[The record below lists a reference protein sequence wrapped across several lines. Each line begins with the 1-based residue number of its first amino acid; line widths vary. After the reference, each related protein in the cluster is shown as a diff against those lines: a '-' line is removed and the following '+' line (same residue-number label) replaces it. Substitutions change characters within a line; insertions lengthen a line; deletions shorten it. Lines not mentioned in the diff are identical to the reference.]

1 MSDIRYALRSI
12 RRMPGLAAVVVLS
25 LGIGIGV
32 NTVVFSWMQLL
43 LFNPLP
49 GVKGGGN
56 VHLIEPRGDGGGYP
70 GLSWLETRDL
80 RERLRSFRGLVAS
93 RIVPFNVG
101 EASRVERTFGQ
112 LVSGNYFSELGVQP
126 AFGRLLGPDDEA
138 RIGGE
143 PVVVVSYSFWE
154 SRLACAPNAI
164 GQTIRV
170 NNRPLT
176 IVGITPPRFQGT
188 VLGLQ
193 FDIWVPA
200 TMAQVL
206 TPGSRELED
215 RSVRGYSMM
224 GLLRPSVTR
233 AQAQAEVSEAMREL
247 ARVHPET
254 NRGLDAEVIT
264 FWSTLRGP
272 QRMLFGALAILQAVM
287 LLLLVAVCGN
297 TATLILAR
305 ASERHREVGIR
316 LAAGAG
322 RARIVRLILTE
333 NVILAVLGSALGVA
347 IAWWGTDALRAA
359 PMPMPAG
366 FSIRM
371 QTQVD
376 LVTLAFAILLGLACG
391 AICGAAPALQ
401 LSGVDPARA
410 LRAGARLAAP
420 SALRS
425 ALMGVQIALAL
436 IVLVVA
442 ALFLRNFVQTG
453 REDTGFRKEGVL
465 LAAYDLTGRV
475 VDDRTF
481 AARVL
486 ASLRELPGIES
497 AAIATSVPLDIHGL
511 PSRTF
516 TLEGRAR
523 TDGGTDRAASNTVT
537 PGYFRT
543 MAIPFRTGSDFA
555 DLDDVI
561 APPQAIVN
569 EAFVDRYLQKGEPIG
584 RRVTSGRQTYIIIG
598 VVRTSLSDSF
608 GEPPTPA
615 IYFSYRDRPTGT
627 GEMHLRTRP
636 GREAAIGAD
645 VKRALH
651 AIDPALPIFNLRT
664 LTEHIDKNLFL
675 RRIPARMF
683 AVLGPLLLALAAIGI
698 YGVVAHIVS
707 HRTPEIGVRLALGA
721 TARRVVVQIVGE
733 SFRAIGLGAFCG
745 WVLACV
751 ITFDLLDG
759 GTGELPILLGIPALL
774 LLVAACACW
783 LPARRA
789 AAIDPWVALRQD

>member
-1 MSDIRYALRSI
+1 MSDLRYALRSI
-12 RRMPGLAAVVVLS
+12 RRMPGLAAIVILS

-43 LFNPLP
+43 VFNPLP
-49 GVKGGGN
+49 GVRGAGN
-56 VHLIEPRGDGGGYP
+56 LHLVEPRTDSGGYP
-70 GLSWLETRDL
+70 GLSWLEARDL
-80 RERLRSFRGLVAS
+80 RERLRSFESLFVT
-93 RIVPFNVG
+93 RIMPLNVG
-101 EASRVERTFGQ
+101 EASRVERVFGQ
-112 LVSGNYFSELGVQP
+112 FVSGDYFSALGVTP
-126 AFGRLLGPDDEA
+126 VFGRPLGPRDLA

-143 PVVVVSYSFWE
+143 PVVVVSYGFWE
-154 SRLACAPNAI
+154 SKLARAPDAI

-170 NNRPLT
+170 NNQPLT

-188 VLGLQ
+188 TLGLQ
-193 FDIWVPA
+193 FDVWVPA
-200 TMAQVL
+200 TLAPVQI
-206 TPGSRELED
+206 PGSADMTD
-215 RSVRGYSMM
+215 RGVRGYSMM
-224 GLLRPSVTR
+224 GMLRPGVTA
-233 AQAQAEVSEAMREL
+233 AQAQADVSEAMREL
-247 ARVHPET
+247 ARIHPET
-254 NRGLDAEVIT
+254 NRGISAEVIT
-264 FWSTLRGP
+264 FWQTLRGP

-287 LLLLVAVCGN
+287 VLLLVAVCGN

-305 ASERHREVGIR
+305 ATERAREAGIR

-322 RARIVRLILTE
+322 RARIIRLILTE
-333 NVILAVLGSALGVA
+333 NVILALLGSLLGVA
-347 IAWWGTDALRAA
+347 IAWWGTDALRAV
-359 PMPMPAG
+359 PMPGG
-366 FSIRM
+366 FPIRM

-376 LVTLAFAILLGLACG
+376 LTTLLFAILLGVACG
-391 AICGAAPALQ
+391 VICGAAPALQ
-401 LSGVDPARA
+401 LSSIDPARA
-410 LRAGARLAAP
+410 LRAGARLGAP

-425 ALMGVQIALAL
+425 ALMGVQVALAL

-442 ALFLRNFVQTG
+442 ALFLRNFVRTG
-453 REDTGFRKEGVL
+453 SEDTGFRKEGL
-465 LAAYDLTGRV
+465 MLAAYDLSGRI
-475 VDDRTF
+475 VDDRVF

-486 ASLRELPGIES
+486 ASLRELPGVES

-511 PSRTF
+511 PSRAF

-543 MAIPFRTGSDFA
+543 MGIPFRAGSDFA
-555 DLDDVI
+555 DLDDVV

-569 EAFVDRYLQKGEPIG
+569 QAFVDRYLQQGEPIG
-584 RRVTSGRQTYIIIG
+584 RRITSGRRTYIIIG

-615 IYFSYRDRPTGT
+615 VYFSYRDRPSGT

-636 GREAAIGAD
+636 GRETAIAAD
-645 VKRALH
+645 VKRALQ
-651 AIDPALPIFNLRT
+651 AIDPALPVFNLRT

-675 RRIPARMF
+675 KRIPARMF

-707 HRTPEIGVRLALGA
+707 HRTPEIGVRMALGA
-721 TARRVVVQIVGE
+721 TARRVVVQIIGE
-733 SFRAIGLGAFCG
+733 SFRPIGLGAFCG
-745 WVLACV
+745 FVLACV

-759 GTGELPILLGIPALL
+759 GLADLPILIGIPALL
-774 LLVAACACW
+774 LAVAACACW

-789 AAIDPWVALRQD
+789 AAIDPMAALRQD

>member
-1 MSDIRYALRSI
+1 MSDFHYALRSI
-12 RRMPGLAAVVVLS
+12 RRMPGLAAVVILS

-49 GVKGGGN
+49 GVKSAASF
-56 VHLIEPRGDGGGYP
+56 HLIQPRGDKGGFP
-70 GLSWLETRDL
+70 SLSWLETRDL
-80 RERLRSFRGLVAS
+80 RERLTSFRGLHAS

-112 LVSGNYFSELGVQP
+112 LVSDNYFSELGVKP
-126 AFGRLLGPDDEA
+126 AFGRLLGPGDVK

-143 PVVVVSYSFWE
+143 PVAVVSYGYWE
-154 SRLACAPNAI
+154 SRMGRAPNAI

-170 NNRPLT
+170 NNQPLT

-193 FDIWVPA
+193 FDVWVPA
-200 TMAQVL
+200 TLAPAL
-206 TPGSRELED
+206 IPGSLELED
-215 RSVRGYSMM
+215 RNSRGYSMM
-224 GLLRPSVTR
+224 GLLRPGVTY
-233 AQAQAEVSEAMREL
+233 AQAQAEVSEVMREL
-247 ARVHPET
+247 ARIHPET
-254 NRGLDAEVIT
+254 NRGIGAELIP
-264 FWSTLRGP
+264 FWNTPRGP

-287 LLLLVAVCGN
+287 VLLLVAVCGN

-305 ASERHREVGIR
+305 ASERYREVGIR

-322 RARIVRLILTE
+322 RARIIRLILTE
-333 NVILAVLGSALGVA
+333 NILLAVLGSALGVA
-347 IAWWGTDALRAA
+347 IAWWGTDALRAV
-359 PMPMPAG
+359 PMPGGLP
-366 FSIRM
+366 IRM

-376 LVTLAFAILLGLACG
+376 FVTLTFAVLLGVACG

-420 SALRS
+420 SVLRS
-425 ALMGVQIALAL
+425 VLMGGQIALAL

-442 ALFLRNFVQTG
+442 ALFLRNFVQTSS
-453 REDTGFRKEGVL
+453 EDTGFRKEGVL

-481 AARVL
+481 ATSVL
-486 ASLRELPGIES
+486 ARLRELPGVES

-511 PSRTF
+511 PSRTLM
-516 TLEGRAR
+516 LEGRAR

-543 MAIPFRTGSDFA
+543 MGIPFRAGRDFA
-555 DLDDVI
+555 DLDDVM
-561 APPQAIVN
+561 APRQAIVN
-569 EAFVDRYLQKGEPIG
+569 EAFVERYLQQGEPIG
-584 RRVTSGRQTYIIIG
+584 RRLTSGPNTYIIIG
-598 VVRTSLSDSF
+598 VVRTSLSDAF

-615 IYFSYRDRPTGT
+615 IYFSYRDRPSGT
-627 GEMHLRTRP
+627 GEMHVRTRP
-636 GREAAIGAD
+636 GREAAIGID
-645 VKRALH
+645 VRRALH
-651 AIDPALPIFNLRT
+651 AIDPALPIYNLRT
-664 LTEHIDKNLFL
+664 LTEHIEKNLFL

-721 TARRVVVQIVGE
+721 TARRVVLQIVGE
-733 SFRAIGLGAFCG
+733 SFRAIGLGALCG
-745 WVLACV
+745 FLLACL
-751 ITFDLLDG
+751 IAFDLLDG
-759 GTGELPILLGIPALL
+759 GIAELPILLGIPALL

-789 AAIDPWVALRQD
+789 AAIDPMVALRQD

>member
-1 MSDIRYALRSI
+1 MSDFRYALRSI
-12 RRMPGLAAVVVLS
+12 RRMPGLAAVVILS

-56 VHLIEPRGDGGGYP
+56 LQLIEPRTDNGGFP
-70 GLSWLETRDL
+70 GVSWLESRDL

-93 RIVPFNVG
+93 RIIPFNVG

-112 LVSGNYFSELGVQP
+112 FVSDNYFSELGVEP
-126 AFGRLLGPDDEA
+126 AFGRLLGPQDLA
-138 RIGGE
+138 RVGGE
-143 PVVVVSYSFWE
+143 PVVVVSYGFWE
-154 SRLACAPNAI
+154 SKLARAPNAI
-164 GQTIRV
+164 GQTLRV
-170 NNRPLT
+170 NNQPLT

-188 VLGLQ
+188 TLGLQ
-193 FDIWVPA
+193 FDVWVPA
-200 TMAQVL
+200 TLAPVL
-206 TPGSRELED
+206 IPGSLEIED
-215 RSVRGYSMM
+215 RNFRGYSLM
-224 GLLRPSVTR
+224 GLLRPGVTP

-247 ARVHPET
+247 ARIYPES
-254 NRGLDAEVIT
+254 NRGVSAEVIT
-264 FWSTLRGP
+264 YWSTLRGP
-272 QRMLFGALAILQAVM
+272 QRMLFGALAILQTVM

-305 ASERHREVGIR
+305 ASERSREVGIR

-333 NVILAVLGSALGVA
+333 NIILAVLGSVLGVA
-347 IAWWGTDALRAA
+347 IAWWGTDALRAV
-359 PMPMPAG
+359 PMPGGLP
-366 FSIRM
+366 IRM

-376 LVTLAFAILLGLACG
+376 LVTLAFAVLLGVVCG
-391 AICGAAPALQ
+391 AVCGAAPAVQ
-401 LSGVDPARA
+401 LSGVDPSRA
-410 LRAGARLAAP
+410 LRAGARLSAP

-425 ALMGVQIALAL
+425 ALMGVQVALAL
-436 IVLVVA
+436 VVLVVA
-442 ALFLRNFVQTG
+442 ALFLRNFVKTG
-453 REDTGFRKEGVL
+453 DEDPGFRKEGVL

-486 ASLRELPGIES
+486 ASLRELPGVES

-543 MAIPFRTGSDFA
+543 MGIPFRAGRDFA

-569 EAFVDRYLQKGEPIG
+569 EAFVDRYLQQGEPIG
-584 RRVTSGRQTYIIIG
+584 RRLTSGRRTFIIIG

-615 IYFSYRDRPTGT
+615 VYFSYRDRPSGT

-636 GREAAIGAD
+636 GRETAMG
-645 VKRALH
+645 VEVRRALQ

-745 WVLACV
+745 FVLACV

-759 GTGELPILLGIPALL
+759 GAGELPILFGIPALL
-774 LLVAACACW
+774 LLVAACACYV
-783 LPARRA
+783 PARRA
-789 AAIDPWVALRQD
+789 AAIDPMAALRQD

>member
-1 MSDIRYALRSI
+1 MSDLRYALRTI
-12 RRMPGLAAVVVLS
+12 RRMPGLAAVVILS

-32 NTVVFSWMQLL
+32 NTVVFSWMQFL

-49 GVKGGGN
+49 GVKSASTLQ
-56 VHLIEPRGDGGGYP
+56 LIEPRTDNGGFP
-70 GLSWLETRDL
+70 GLSWLEARDL
-80 RERLRSFRGLVAS
+80 RERLRSFRGVFVS

-101 EASRVERTFGQ
+101 EANRVERTFGQ
-112 LVSGNYFSELGVQP
+112 LVSDNYFSELGVT
-126 AFGRLLGPDDEA
+126 AASGRLIGPDDLK

-143 PVVVVSYSFWE
+143 PVVVVSYGFWE
-154 SRLACAPNAI
+154 SKLARAPNAI

-170 NNRPLT
+170 NNQPLT

-188 VLGLQ
+188 TMGLQ
-193 FDIWVPA
+193 FDVWVPA
-200 TMAQVL
+200 TLAPVL
-206 TPGSRELED
+206 TPGSREMEE
-215 RSVRGYSMM
+215 RSSRGYQMM
-224 GLLRPSVTR
+224 GQLRPGVTR
-233 AQAQAEVSEAMREL
+233 AQAQADVSEAMRDL
-247 ARVHPET
+247 ARVYPES
-254 NRGLDAEVIT
+254 NRGVGAEVLT
-264 FWSTLRGP
+264 YWNTLRGP
-272 QRMLFGALAILQAVM
+272 QRMLYGALAILQVVM
-287 LLLLVAVCGN
+287 LLLLAAVCGN

-305 ASERHREVGIR
+305 ASERAREVGIR

-322 RARIVRLILTE
+322 RARIVRMILTE
-333 NVILAVLGSALGVA
+333 NIILAVLGSLLGVA
-347 IAWWGTDALRAA
+347 IAWWGTDALRAV
-359 PMPMPAG
+359 PMPGGLP
-366 FSIRM
+366 IRM

-376 LVTLAFAILLGLACG
+376 FVTLAFAVLLGVACG
-391 AICGAAPALQ
+391 AVCGAAPAVQ
-401 LSGVDPARA
+401 LSGVDPSRA
-410 LRAGARLAAP
+410 LRAGARLTAP
-420 SALRS
+420 SLLRS
-425 ALMGVQIALAL
+425 SLMGVQVALAL
-436 IVLVVA
+436 VVLVVA
-442 ALFLRNFVQTG
+442 ALFLRNFVKTG
-453 REDTGFRKEGVL
+453 DEDPGFRKEGVM
-465 LAAYDLTGRV
+465 LAAYDLTGRI
-475 VDDRTF
+475 VDDRQF

-486 ASLRELPGIES
+486 ASLRELPGVES

-537 PGYFRT
+537 PGYFQT
-543 MAIPFRTGSDFA
+543 MAIPFRSGRDFA

-569 EAFVDRYLQKGEPIG
+569 EAFVDRYLQQGEPIG
-584 RRVTSGRQTYIIIG
+584 RRLTSGRRTYIIIG

-615 IYFSYRDRPTGT
+615 VYFSYRDRPSGT
-627 GEMHLRTRP
+627 GEMHVRTRP
-636 GREAAIGAD
+636 GRETAIGGE
-645 VKRALH
+645 VRRALQ

-707 HRTPEIGVRLALGA
+707 HRTPEIGVRIALGA
-721 TARRVVVQIVGE
+721 TARRVVAQIIGE

-745 WVLACV
+745 FVLACV

-759 GTGELPILLGIPALL
+759 GAGELPILIGIPALL
-774 LLVAACACW
+774 LFVAACACW
-783 LPARRA
+783 VPARRA
-789 AAIDPWVALRQD
+789 AAIDPMVALRQD

>member
-1 MSDIRYALRSI
+1 MSDLRYALRSI
-12 RRMPGLAAVVVLS
+12 RRMPGLAAVVILS

-32 NTVVFSWMQLL
+32 NTVVFSWMQFLV
-43 LFNPLP
+43 FNPLP
-49 GVKGGGN
+49 GVKGAGDLK
-56 VHLIEPRGDGGGYP
+56 LIEPRTDNGGFP
-70 GLSWLETRDL
+70 GLSWRETRDL
-80 RERLRSFRGLVAS
+80 RERLRSFRGLLAS
-93 RIVPFNVG
+93 RIIPFNVG
-101 EASRVERTFGQ
+101 EASRIERTFGQ
-112 LVSGNYFSELGVQP
+112 LVSDNYFSELGVKP
-126 AFGRLLGPDDEA
+126 AFGRLIGPDDLK

-143 PVVVVSYSFWE
+143 PVVVVSYGFWE
-154 SRLACAPNAI
+154 SKLARAPNAI
-164 GQTIRV
+164 GQTLRV
-170 NNRPLT
+170 NNQPLT

-188 VLGLQ
+188 TLGLQ
-193 FDIWVPA
+193 FDVWVPA
-200 TMAQVL
+200 TLAPVL
-206 TPGSRELED
+206 IPGSLEMED
-215 RSVRGYSMM
+215 RNSRGYQMM
-224 GLLRPSVTR
+224 GPLRPGVTH

-247 ARVHPET
+247 ARIHPES
-254 NRGLDAEVIT
+254 NRGIGAEVIT
-264 FWSTLRGP
+264 YWNTLRGP
-272 QRMLFGALAILQAVM
+272 QRMLYGALAVLQAVM
-287 LLLLVAVCGN
+287 LLLLAAVCGN

-305 ASERHREVGIR
+305 ASERSREVGIR

-333 NVILAVLGSALGVA
+333 NIILAVLGSMLGVA
-347 IAWWGTDALRAA
+347 IAWWGTDALRAV
-359 PMPMPAG
+359 PMPGGLP
-366 FSIRM
+366 IRM

-376 LVTLAFAILLGLACG
+376 LVTLTFAVLLGVACG

-401 LSGVDPARA
+401 LSGVDPSRA
-410 LRAGARLAAP
+410 LRAGARLSAP
-420 SALRS
+420 SVLRS
-425 ALMGVQIALAL
+425 ALMGVQVALAL
-436 IVLVVA
+436 VVLVVA
-442 ALFLRNFVQTG
+442 ALFLRSFVQTG
-453 REDTGFRKEGVL
+453 SEDTGFRKEGVL

-486 ASLRELPGIES
+486 ASLRELPGVES

-511 PSRTF
+511 PSRRF

-523 TDGGTDRAASNTVT
+523 TDGGTDRAATNTVT

-543 MAIPFRTGSDFA
+543 MGIPFRAGRDFA

-569 EAFVDRYLQKGEPIG
+569 EAFVDRYLQNGEPIG
-584 RRVTSGRQTYIIIG
+584 RRLTSGSRAYVIIG

-615 IYFSYRDRPTGT
+615 MYFSYRDRPSGT

-636 GREAAIGAD
+636 GRETAIG
-645 VKRALH
+645 VEVRRALQ

-664 LTEHIDKNLFL
+664 LTEHIDKNLVL

-721 TARRVVVQIVGE
+721 TARRVVIQIVGE

-745 WVLACV
+745 LVLACV

-759 GTGELPILLGIPALL
+759 GPGELPILIGIPALL

-789 AAIDPWVALRQD
+789 AAIDPMVALRQD

>member
-1 MSDIRYALRSI
+1 MSEIRYALRSI
-12 RRMPGLAAVVVLS
+12 RRMPGLAAVVILS

-43 LFNPLP
+43 VFNPLP
-49 GVKGGGN
+49 GVKDAAN
-56 VHLIEPRGDGGGYP
+56 FVLVEPRGERGGYP
-70 GLSWLETRDL
+70 GLNWLEARDL
-80 RERLRSFRGLVAS
+80 RERLRSFSGLFVS

-112 LVSGNYFSELGVQP
+112 LVSGNYFSDLGVQP
-126 AFGRLLGPDDEA
+126 AFGRLLGPDDVA

-143 PVVVVSYSFWE
+143 PVVVVSYGFWE
-154 SRLACAPNAI
+154 SRLARAPNAI
-164 GQTIRV
+164 GQTLRV
-170 NNRPLT
+170 NNQPLT

-188 VLGLQ
+188 TLGLQ
-193 FDIWVPA
+193 FDVWVPA
-200 TMAQVL
+200 TLAQVL

-224 GLLRPSVTR
+224 GLLRPGVTR

-247 ARVHPET
+247 ARIHPET
-254 NRGLDAEVIT
+254 NRGLDAEVVT
-264 FWSTLRGP
+264 FWSTMRGP

-287 LLLLVAVCGN
+287 FLLLIAVCGN

-322 RARIVRLILTE
+322 RARIIRLILTE
-333 NVILAVLGSALGVA
+333 NVILAVLGSLLGVA
-347 IAWWGTDALRAA
+347 IAWWGTDALRAV
-359 PMPMPAG
+359 PMPGG
-366 FSIRM
+366 FPIRM

-376 LVTLAFAILLGLACG
+376 LVTLAFAVLLGVACG
-391 AICGAAPALQ
+391 AMCGAAPALQ

-420 SALRS
+420 SVLRS
-425 ALMGVQIALAL
+425 SLMGVQIALAL

-442 ALFLRNFVQTG
+442 ALFLRNFVKTG
-453 REDTGFRKEGVL
+453 SEDTGFRKEGVL
-465 LAAYDLTGRV
+465 LAAYDLTGRI
-475 VDDRTF
+475 VDDRIF
-481 AARVL
+481 ATRVL
-486 ASLRELPGIES
+486 ARLRELPGVES

-543 MAIPFRTGSDFA
+543 MGIPFRSGSDFA
-555 DLDDVI
+555 DLDDVL

-569 EAFVDRYLQKGEPIG
+569 EAFIDRYLQDGEPIG
-584 RRVTSGRQTYIIIG
+584 RRLTSGRRTYVIIG

-615 IYFSYRDRPTGT
+615 VYFSYRDRPSGT
-627 GEMHLRTRP
+627 GEMHVRTRP
-636 GREAAIGAD
+636 GRESAIGVD

-664 LTEHIDKNLFL
+664 LNEHIDKNLFL
-675 RRIPARMF
+675 KRIPARMF

-789 AAIDPWVALRQD
+789 ASIDPMVALRQD

>member
-1 MSDIRYALRSI
+1 MSDLRYALRSI

-32 NTVVFSWMQLL
+32 NTVVFSWMQFL

-49 GVKGGGN
+49 GVKGAGN
-56 VHLIEPRGDGGGYP
+56 LHLIEPRTDNGGFP
-70 GLSWLETRDL
+70 GASWLEARDL
-80 RERLRSFRGLVAS
+80 RERLRSFRGLIAS
-93 RIVPFNVG
+93 RIIPFNVG
-101 EASRVERTFGQ
+101 ESSRVERTFGQ
-112 LVSGNYFSELGVQP
+112 LVSDNYFAELGIKP
-126 AFGRLLGPDDEA
+126 AFGRLFGPADLA

-143 PVVVVSYSFWE
+143 PVVVVSYGFWE
-154 SRLACAPNAI
+154 SKLARAPDAI

-170 NNRPLT
+170 NNQPLT

-188 VLGLQ
+188 TLGLQ
-193 FDIWVPA
+193 FDVWVPA
-200 TMAQVL
+200 TLAPVL
-206 TPGSRELED
+206 FPGSLEMED

-224 GLLRPSVTR
+224 GLLRPGVTH

-247 ARVHPET
+247 ARIHPES
-254 NRGLDAEVIT
+254 NRGIGAEVMT
-264 FWSTLRGP
+264 YWNTLRGP
-272 QRMLFGALAILQAVM
+272 QRMLFGAIAILQAVM

-305 ASERHREVGIR
+305 ASERSREVGIR

-322 RARIVRLILTE
+322 RARIVRLILSE
-333 NVILAVLGSALGVA
+333 NIILAVLGSMLGVA
-347 IAWWGTDALRAA
+347 IAWWGTDALRAV
-359 PMPMPAG
+359 PMPGG
-366 FSIRM
+366 FPIRM

-376 LVTLAFAILLGLACG
+376 LVTLAFAVLLGVACG

-401 LSGVDPARA
+401 LSVVDPARA
-410 LRAGARLAAP
+410 LRAGARLSAP
-420 SALRS
+420 SVLRS
-425 ALMGVQIALAL
+425 ALMGVQVALAL
-436 IVLVVA
+436 VVLVVA

-453 REDTGFRKEGVL
+453 SEDTGFRKEGVL
-465 LAAYDLTGRV
+465 LAAYDLTGRI

-486 ASLRELPGIES
+486 ASLRELPGVES

-511 PSRTF
+511 PSRRF

-543 MAIPFRTGSDFA
+543 MGIPFRAGRDFA

-569 EAFVDRYLQKGEPIG
+569 EAFVDRYLQDGEPIG
-584 RRVTSGRQTYIIIG
+584 RRLTSGSRTYIIIG

-615 IYFSYRDRPTGT
+615 VYFSYRDRPSGT

-636 GREAAIGAD
+636 GRETAIG
-645 VKRALH
+645 VEVRRALQ

-664 LTEHIDKNLFL
+664 LTEHIDKNLVL

-721 TARRVVVQIVGE
+721 TARRVVAQIVGE
-733 SFRAIGLGAFCG
+733 SFRAIGLGAVCG
-745 WVLACV
+745 FVLACV

-759 GTGELPILLGIPALL
+759 GAGELPILIGIPALL

-789 AAIDPWVALRQD
+789 AAIDPMVALRQD